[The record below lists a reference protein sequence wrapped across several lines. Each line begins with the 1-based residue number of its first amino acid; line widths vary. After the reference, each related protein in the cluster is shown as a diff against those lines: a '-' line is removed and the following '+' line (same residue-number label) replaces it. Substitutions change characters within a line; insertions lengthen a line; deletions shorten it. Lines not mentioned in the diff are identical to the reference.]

1 MPRKPPV
8 KADARLEIRLDAALL
23 DAIQKRAKALG
34 HSSTG
39 EYIRSVVKRDLGRR
53 TETGTAADLDF
64 EKVLAA
70 NQNQVLGSLKKL
82 HLGQRA
88 TMAFLFAHA
97 KAVFKYLPELPPA
110 DAQPSDR
117 RAEQRYR
124 FVEKEA
130 AKARFDL
137 LDLFEAE
144 MERREEERRPKPAQ
158 V

>member
-1 MPRKPPV
+1 MPRNPPV

-34 HSSTG
+34 HASTG
-39 EYIRSVVKRDLGRR
+39 EYVRAVVKRDLGRR
-53 TETGTAADLDF
+53 TETDTADLDV

-70 NQNQVLGSLKKL
+70 NQNQILGSLKKL
-82 HLGQRA
+82 HVGQRA

-110 DAQPSDR
+110 DAQPSDH

-144 MERREEERRPKPAQ
+144 MERREEERRSKPAR